1 MQSNEEKN
9 IEIQEYF
16 KDFLKVS
23 GYKNTLICFQSE
35 LRASKVNKALNKKSK
50 KPSKN
55 LQKYEPKIYAIMKG
69 VNHKNQQQFEQ
80 EDQLTEMK
88 KKYNE
93 VVLASKHIFQVAV

>member
-55 LQKYEPKIYAIMKG
+55 L
-69 VNHKNQQQFEQ
+69 
-80 EDQLTEMK
+80 
-88 KKYNE
+88 
-93 VVLASKHIFQVAV
+93 